1 MRQRAGLTTLTVV
14 AGTALAAQAR
24 VNGALR
30 ERVGNAV
37 VVALVSFATGTVALL
52 LGATLTGRWR
62 NAARLR
68 SGTRW
73 WWWLGGLAGALL
85 VASSAAAVPLVGVA
99 LTAVAVVAGATV
111 GSLVVDR
118 IGLSPRGRQRLT
130 RPRVGG
136 AALAVAG
143 LLVGTVGRHGDVR
156 PALLALVGVAGFASA
171 AQQAANGQLQ
181 RHTGEALVA
190 ACVSF
195 FAGTTALTLA
205 VAALAATG
213 HLPSLHWPAA
223 PGLYLGGLGGAA
235 YISLGAYAVPRL
247 GVLRVTLGTVAGQ
260 LAGGVLLDALTP
272 ATRHGPDAASV
283 AAALVTLAA
292 VVVVSLDPSRGARRG
307 PRQPARR
314 ATPGRPPRPAR
325 RSPR

>member
-1 MRQRAGLTTLTVV
+1 VTDRAPARLVTLTVV

-30 ERVGNAV
+30 QRLGSAV
-37 VVALVSFATGTVALL
+37 VVALVSFAVGTVALL
-52 LGATLTGRWR
+52 AAAAVTGRWR
-62 NAARLR
+62 AAARLR
-68 SGTRW
+68 HGTRW

-85 VASSAAAVPLVGVA
+85 VGSSAAAVPLVGVA

-130 RPRVGG
+130 APRVGG

-143 LLVGTVGRHGDVR
+143 LFVGTLGRHGDVR
-156 PALLALVGVAGFASA
+156 PALLALVGAAGFASA
-171 AQQAANGQLQ
+171 AQQAANGRLQ

-190 ACVSF
+190 ASVSF
-195 FAGTTALTLA
+195 LAGTAALTLA
-205 VAALAATG
+205 VAGVALAGA
-213 HLPSLHWPAA
+213 LPALRWPAA

-235 YISLGAYAVPRL
+235 YIALGAYAVPRL

-260 LAGGVLLDALTP
+260 LAGGVLLDAVTP
-272 ATRHGPDAASV
+272 TRSGLDAASIG
-283 AAALVTLAA
+283 AAVLTLAA
-292 VVVVSLDPSRGARRG
+292 VLVAQERTA
-307 PRQPARR
+307 ARR
-314 ATPGRPPRPAR
+314 A
-325 RSPR
+325 